1 MDSQKQLNSVDFA
14 LNAVGGMRAL
24 ARLLGIS
31 APAVWEWR
39 QRGQIPVG
47 RVLQIERLTGVS
59 RHVLRPDIYP
69 LEAPRR
75 KRA

>member
-1 MDSQKQLNSVDFA
+1 MDSQKQVNSVDFA
-14 LNAVGGMRAL
+14 INAVGGMRPL

-31 APAVWEWR
+31 APSVWEWR
-39 QRGQIPVG
+39 HRGQIPVT

-69 LEAPRR
+69 IESRR